1 MTWWQIFMQECTL
14 LIKKDPRRI
23 IFIIGAPIAYLFLF
37 GLLYS
42 PQIVNHIPIAICDE
56 DQTPLSRAIIQQ
68 LSDSERLNLVAV
80 TNNEFTT
87 QDLFNQNI
95 TTATVYI
102 PQNFSQ
108 QIKTGISSKILLTV
122 DGSNLI
128 STNTLLTTI
137 QPIIADTT
145 ANVSAQ
151 LLNTNLKAPTNAL
164 GKVMPVQLQYRVLH
178 NQNESY
184 LYFFLI
190 GLAMAAFQQGI
201 FLSTGASF
209 LAQPLNI
216 PDNRYRSLF
225 YHFSAKLTPYFLSS
239 IFAFALTIYTAIHY
253 FNLPNLFSFIEL
265 SALGVAFTCAAIA
278 FTLLLSSFIKSELIF
293 TRCSIIYTVPAF
305 ILSGYIWPYQSMSLV
320 SKLLSYLFPIT
331 YLSSTCREIILTG
344 TSPNTWSDVL
354 VLNLICLICTC
365 IGLFRYK
372 KTLAQA

>member
-108 QIKTGISSKILLTV
+108 QIKTGISSKNLLTV

-164 GKVMPVQLQYRVLH
+164 GKVMPVQLQYRGLH

-216 PDNRYRSLF
+216 PDNRYRNLL

-320 SKLLSYLFPIT
+320 STLLSYLFPIT

-344 TSPNTWSDVL
+344 TSPNTWNDVL